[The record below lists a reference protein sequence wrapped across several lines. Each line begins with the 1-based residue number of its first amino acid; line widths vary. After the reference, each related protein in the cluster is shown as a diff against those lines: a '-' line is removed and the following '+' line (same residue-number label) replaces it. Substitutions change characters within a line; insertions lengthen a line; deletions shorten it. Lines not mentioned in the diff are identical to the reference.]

1 MRWNNLYRGL
11 AVGRSK
17 RTYELTSSIVPRG
30 TSVHRVVEL
39 KLPSMAFDPERSS
52 RCSSFSG
59 PSKLSA
65 INPETMHNHGQ
76 PSSKA
81 TTALFIPRCLAIF
94 IAQALSQDHFAER
107 SSMTW
112 AAS

>member
-1 MRWNNLYRGL
+1 MRWNNLCDDL

-17 RTYELTSSIVPRG
+17 RTCELTSSIVPRG
-30 TSVHRVVEL
+30 TLFHRLVEL
-39 KLPSMAFDPERSS
+39 EFPPVILSGLYAAPASLVHLNSVPSIQMRCIITASRRASATIAF
-52 RCSSFSG
+52 
-59 PSKLSA
+59 
-65 INPETMHNHGQ
+65 
-76 PSSKA
+76 
-81 TTALFIPRCLAIF
+81 FIPRCLAIF